1 MHVLLYRSRARTAL
15 LAADLNQIIETARR
29 RNRRLGVTG
38 LLLHGQME
46 TIPGIAGEFVQWIEG
61 PKASV
66 DELFA
71 DIAQD
76 SRHTDVEVLAR
87 GPREAV
93 EAGVGPPLRPGASA
107 DRLFSA
113 WSMGMVRLSELP
125 ATLDGFLRFAHA
137 WDDHRIAA
145 EA

>member
-29 RNRRLGVTG
+29 RNRQLGVTG
-38 LLLHGQME
+38 LLLHGRME
-46 TIPGIAGEFVQWIEG
+46 AIPGIAGEFVQWIEG
-61 PKASV
+61 PEASV

-87 GPREAV
+87 GTREAV
-93 EAGVGPPLRPGASA
+93 EAGVGPVLRPGASA
-107 DRLFSA
+107 DRLFPA

-125 ATLDGFLRFAHA
+125 ATLGGFLRFART